1 MRIPARL
8 SRATAQPWT
17 GPESE
22 ILIRHRAFIRALPCL
37 SCGKPAP
44 SECAH
49 LRTHAG
55 VGLPSSERYLV
66 PLCGPATVWVD
77 CCHSRKHYL
86 GATRFW
92 SGLGIDARDVA
103 FRLWRVSGD
112 VEAGMRVVMQARQA
126 IAAPRTHPN
135 EPNSKA
141 GSARLEGAIP
151 VTARRRKLEPRA
163 MTQGKVGG
171 NLAIFSEGRR

>member
-1 MRIPARL
+1 MRIPTRL
-8 SRATAQPWT
+8 TRATAQTWT
-17 GPESE
+17 GPEIE
-22 ILIRHRAFIRALPCL
+22 ILIRHRAFIRTLPCL

-55 VGLPSSERYLV
+55 LGLPSSSRYLV
-66 PLCGPATVWVD
+66 PLCGPATVWED

-92 SGLGIDARDVA
+92 SRLGIEPRGVA

-112 VEAGMRVVMQARQA
+112 VEAGVRVVMQARRA
-126 IAAPRTHPN
+126 IAASRTHPD
-135 EPNSKA
+135 ERGAQA
-141 GSARLEGAIP
+141 GSANRSTAIP
-151 VTARRRKLEPRA
+151 LTSFRRKLEPFA
-163 MTQGKVGG
+163 IAQGSDSGEVA
-171 NLAIFSEGRR
+171 LFPEGR